1 MIMKRRKIC
10 LKISCLLL
18 AIAASAMLTACGCT
32 SGKIKSLSTTIV
44 TETKSVE
51 TATTQAE
58 ETEEKT
64 EAEET
69 ETETMTI
76 EPTYGT
82 IQIQS
87 LEGITLEGKPELPYQ
102 VGLFPQ
108 ATEAIDNPLKITVEE
123 SEKRKITFSFISE
136 KGEKLHGITKGV
148 LIQKN
153 EDFTYTKEDVS
164 YIGDIATFAINMPEP
179 SSVEKST
186 VVVYEISFEKEE
198 MEYTGFLSFCFQ

>member
-64 EAEET
+64 EAE

-198 MEYTGFLSFCFQ
+198 TEYKGFISFCFR

>member
-10 LKISCLLL
+10 LKICCLLL

-64 EAEET
+64 EAE

-136 KGEKLHGITKGV
+136 KGEKFHGITKGV

>member
-64 EAEET
+64 EAE

-186 VVVYEISFEKEE
+186 VVVYEISYEKEE
-198 MEYTGFLSFCFQ
+198 TEYKGFISFCFQ

>member
-64 EAEET
+64 EAE

-198 MEYTGFLSFCFQ
+198 TEYKGFISFCFQ